1 LKSSLKPRIFAY
13 PKKRIFDSNCAIS
26 FYNEFHN
33 VKKLSFLFFFFLA
46 ILLQGQPNIDVS
58 SDYELST
65 TEARKYQTKLL
76 SFKKEFSGSKKVVK
90 KFDEICDERADY
102 FKEMNDNHQLM
113 AHGQLVDF
121 LQSIVDKIAD
131 SNPSIKKG
139 YFKIFVLRSTAVN
152 AHNLGKGIIFF
163 NLGLLARIDHVD
175 ELAFII
181 GHEMAHDQLNHV
193 YKSTADQATF
203 YKTRYKAIKK
213 AARKKYGSA
222 TAQEAVI
229 TKILASMGLHSRKNE
244 TLADEL
250 GAKLVIKAGF
260 GRPGVIQALALLRES
275 DEPIWKDTVN
285 IQKMLSTPDYQI
297 KKKHL
302 SQVDAYAPWSQME
315 SLYEIPDS
323 LKTHPHCDDRIDHIK
338 EALADKKGSFA
349 DFAQA
354 YQKLQTLIL
363 HEYLQCFFE
372 ENNVSRAL
380 YNAMVVKQ
388 LGDDSPFL
396 DGLINWCLYDL
407 YFAIKQQDFSATV
420 DFPDSKFSKGYN
432 KVLEFLQAQNS
443 SRFMKMANGYYH
455 THLAQADDFELKKI
469 VTLYKTYLETDKLK
483 TTQVKKAQIKN
494 GFYKDF
500 IHQLKQ

>member
-1 LKSSLKPRIFAY
+1 M
-13 PKKRIFDSNCAIS
+13 KK
-26 FYNEFHN
+26 
-33 VKKLSFLFFFFLA
+33 VFFLYCFFLS
-46 ILLQGQPNIDVS
+46 LLLHGQSSIDVS
-58 SDYELST
+58 NGYELKPS
-65 TEARKYQTKLL
+65 EARKYQAKLL
-76 SFKKEFSGSKKVVK
+76 SFKEDFGGSKKVVK
-90 KFDEICDERADY
+90 KFDEICDKRADY
-102 FKEMNDNHQLM
+102 FIKMNDNHQLM
-113 AHGQLVDF
+113 GHGQLVDF

-131 SNPSIKKG
+131 SNPEIKKG
-139 YFKIFVLRSTAVN
+139 YFKIFVLRNTDVN

-163 NLGLLARIDHVD
+163 NLGLLARIQHVD

-193 YKSTADQATF
+193 YKSTKDQATF
-203 YKTRYKAIKK
+203 YKTRYKAVKK

-222 TAQEAVI
+222 SAQEAVI
-229 TKILASMGLHSRKNE
+229 LKILGSMGLHSRDNE

-250 GAKLVIKAGF
+250 GAKLVMRAGF
-260 GRPGVIQALALLRES
+260 GRSSAIHALALLRES
-275 DEPIWKDTVN
+275 DEPIWTDTVD

-302 SQVDAYAPWSQME
+302 TQVDAYAPWSQME

-323 LKTHPHCDDRIDHIK
+323 LKTHPHCDDRIEHIK
-338 EALADKKGSFA
+338 EVLTDKKGHF
-349 DFAQA
+349 DGFEQA
-354 YQKLQTLIL
+354 YQNLQIPIL

-380 YNAMVVKQ
+380 YNAMIVKQ

-407 YFAIKQQDFSATV
+407 HFAIKQQDFSATV
-420 DFPDSKFSKGYN
+420 DFPDSKFSSGYN

-443 SRFMKMANGYYH
+443 SKFLKIANGYYH

-469 VTLYKTYLETDKLK
+469 VTLYKTFLETDKLK
-483 TTQVKKAQIKN
+483 TSQVKKAQIKN